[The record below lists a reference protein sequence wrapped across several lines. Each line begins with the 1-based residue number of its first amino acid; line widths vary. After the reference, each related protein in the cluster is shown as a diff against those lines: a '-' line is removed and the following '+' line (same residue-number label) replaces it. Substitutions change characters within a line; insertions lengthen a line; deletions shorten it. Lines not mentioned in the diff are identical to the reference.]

1 MKEKNLHTRDSNVII
16 ILITLT
22 RYERCFISWAEND
35 RSKYLI
41 LGRSILI
48 CACRNTF
55 SYALMPFLLKIIPIF
70 LKILIKDFKNCQHQL
85 RASNNSF
92 EEISLLCNYYCNI
105 CALWIKFRKDKFIC
119 LSAFSMTYFNIVYLF
134 RELKLLILDF

>member
-1 MKEKNLHTRDSNVII
+1 MLHIMVR
-16 ILITLT
+16 
-22 RYERCFISWAEND
+22 ND

-41 LGRSILI
+41 LGRCILI

-85 RASNNSF
+85 RVSNNSF

-105 CALWIKFRKDKFIC
+105 CYGLNLEKIN
-119 LSAFSMTYFNIVYLF
+119 LYVYQHFL
-134 RELKLLILDF
+134 